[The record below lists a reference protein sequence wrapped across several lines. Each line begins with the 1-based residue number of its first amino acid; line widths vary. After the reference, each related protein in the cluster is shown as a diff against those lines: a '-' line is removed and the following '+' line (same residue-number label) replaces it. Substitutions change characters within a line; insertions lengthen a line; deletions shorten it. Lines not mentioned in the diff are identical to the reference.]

1 MFTGIFREGWCVP
14 LHGIFELPYPFVKYP
29 QIHAL
34 MK

>member
-1 MFTGIFREGWCVP
+1 MFTGIFREGWCEP
-14 LHGIFELPYPFVKYP
+14 LHGIFVLPYRSAKYP

>member
-1 MFTGIFREGWCVP
+1 MFTGIFREGWCEP
-14 LHGIFELPYPFVKYP
+14 LRGIFEPLCLFAKYP

>member
-14 LHGIFELPYPFVKYP
+14 LHGIFELLYRFAKYP